1 MNRQNMSLK
10 QVMLMLLLSFFS
22 VAAIAQAQKIT
33 GTVVDSKGN
42 PLEGVTVKVQTTNAL
57 TTSNKAGAFTI
68 NAKTDDLIE
77 FSFVGFE
84 GKKVKVT
91 NGILNVVLNAATT
104 DLQDVILVGSRG
116 SGRAKLESPVPV
128 DVIKI
133 SEVAVNTARMDL
145 TSSLNYAAP
154 SFNYNKQ
161 SGADGADHVDIGTL
175 RGLGPDQTLVL
186 INGKRRHTTALVGL
200 FGTRGRGNSG
210 VDLNGFSQAS
220 VDRIEILRDGASAQY
235 GSDAIAGVMNVI
247 LKKNTN
253 EWNIITGLAGY
264 YDKKFNTYQHKDK
277 NDYLYG
283 NPIDGVTSA
292 IQVNRGFDLGKKGG
306 FVNLSFDVLDQ
317 GKTFRQA
324 ASSDIADKY
333 GLPTNT
339 WRQGFGDG
347 SLTSFGAMMNL
358 ELPLGDNIKFYAFGG
373 MNNKKSDAYA
383 YTRNWSARPT
393 RFPVN
398 NDGSL
403 KFVPGIMFRS
413 GSGDTSYNPR
423 IQAQIQDISMV
434 TGFSK
439 DNKNG
444 WNWDF
449 SNAFGYND
457 FRYFGAGTFNA
468 SDIGNVTKT
477 NFDDG
482 GFNFLQNTTNFDL
495 SKQFGTVNNGGLRVA
510 YGAELRYEAY
520 RINRGE
526 IASYKAFP
534 NNFGLQQAPGAQ
546 GFPGFSPDDEVDANR
561 MVTGMYG
568 DLEYTPSEAFLIT
581 GAVRF
586 ENYSDFGAVSTF
598 KTSFRYKVTNNF
610 NFRGSF
616 STGYRAPSL
625 QQKYFSNTLTS
636 FSQGGLVQSR
646 VANNNDPITR
656 LAGIPALKQET
667 SNNMSLGFSWK
678 PMQGLSVTVDGY
690 QIKMKDRVVLSG
702 LFSASDPNLPSE
714 LTSKLNALGVATAQ
728 FFANAVNTTNT
739 GVDIVI
745 DYQRKLSASE
755 KIKFLLVGNLQ
766 YINIDQI
773 NVPSALQDN
782 KYTTDPYYTSRAP
795 FFSKEIPSTFF
806 TTREIYFLKASA
818 PRSKFSFNVD
828 YTRNKITVGARITYF
843 GNVQLTGFGDP
854 DYDGIYPMVP
864 PVDPSTADNTLSFND
879 GIYVPEIF
887 NYRGKFTTDIYSNI
901 QLSKKVNFILGA
913 DNIFNVHPDFAVNPQ
928 AKWWA
933 GDNET
938 GGPWDGVQMG
948 YNGLRLFTKLA
959 FRF

>member
-1 MNRQNMSLK
+1 MRTKL
-10 QVMLMLLLSFFS
+10 VPLFLVFFS
-22 VAAIAQAQKIT
+22 LLTLNSFAQKET
-33 GTVVDSKGN
+33 MKGVVTDAKGN
-42 PLEGVTVKVQTTNAL
+42 ALEGVTIKVVASKSV
-57 TTSNKAGAFTI
+57 TTSSKNGSFSIAVNT
-68 NAKTDDLIE
+68 NDVLE
-77 FSFVGFE
+77 FSSVGFE
-84 GKKVKVT
+84 TKRQVAVGASM
-91 NGILNVVLNAATT
+91 NIILIASTS

-116 SGRAKLESPVPV
+116 TGRAKLESPVPV

-133 SEVAVNTARMDL
+133 SEVAINTARMDL

-186 INGKRRHTTALVGL
+186 INGKRRHSTALVGL

-247 LKKNTN
+247 LRKNTN
-253 EWNIITGLAGY
+253 EWNITTGMAGY
-264 YDKKFNTYQHKDK
+264 YDKKFNTNQFKDNK
-277 NDYLYG
+277 DYLFSG
-283 NPIDGVTSA
+283 PIDGVTSA
-292 IQVNRGFDLGKKGG
+292 IQANRGFNLGKKGG
-306 FVNLSFDVLDQ
+306 FINLSFDVLDQ

-324 ASSDIADKY
+324 ASSDIADKD

-347 SLTSFGAMMNL
+347 SLTSYGSMMNL

-398 NDGSL
+398 PDGSL
-403 KFVPGIMFRS
+403 KFVPDIMFQS
-413 GSGDTSYNPR
+413 GSGDTSFNPR

-439 DNKNG
+439 DNKSG

-457 FRYFGAGTFNA
+457 FHYYGAGTFNA

-495 SKQFGTVNNGGLRVA
+495 SKQFGTVNNGGVRVA

-526 IASYKAFP
+526 VASYKAYP
-534 NNFGLQQAPGAQ
+534 NNFGLEQAPGAQ

-568 DLEYTPSEAFLIT
+568 DLEYTPSDAFLLT
-581 GAVRF
+581 GAVRI

-598 KTSFRYKVTNNF
+598 KTSFRYKLTYNF
-610 NFRGSF
+610 NVRGSF

-636 FSQGGLVQSR
+636 FSNGGLVQSR
-646 VANNNDPITR
+646 VANNNDPITK
-656 LAGIPALKQET
+656 LAGIPSLKQET

-702 LFSASDPNLPSE
+702 LFSAGDETLPTA
-714 LTSKLNALGVATAQ
+714 LTEKLNGLGVATAQ

-745 DYQRKLSASE
+745 DYQKKISATEKL
-755 KIKFLLVGNLQ
+755 KFLLVGNLQ
-766 YINIDQI
+766 GIEIDAI
-773 NVPSALQDN
+773 NVPAALS
-782 KYTTDPYYTSRAP
+782 TTEYNAN
-795 FFSKEIPSTFF
+795 TFF
-806 TTREIYFLKASA
+806 NDREKYFLKASA
-818 PRSKFSFNVD
+818 PSSKFSFTAD
-828 YTRNKITVGARITYF
+828 YTKKKVSIGARVTYF
-843 GNVQLTGFGDP
+843 GNLTLTGFG
-854 DYDGIYPMVP
+854 YNGDGINPEVP
-864 PVDPSTADNTLSFND
+864 SDADENIFL
-879 GIYVPEIF
+879 PELF
-887 NYRGKFTTDIYSNI
+887 NYGGKFSTDIYSNI
-901 QLSKKVNFILGA
+901 QLSKKVSFIFGA

-928 AKWWA
+928 AKYWA

>member
-1 MNRQNMSLK
+1 MTQPIKFLTKALTLVFITLCSL
-10 QVMLMLLLSFFS
+10 SAFS
-22 VAAIAQAQKIT
+22 QTQKVT
-33 GTVVDSKGN
+33 GTVVDSKGS
-42 PLEGVTVKVQTTNAL
+42 PLDGVTVRVQTT
-57 TTSNKAGAFTI
+57 KAFTTTDKTGQFVI
-68 NAKTDDLIE
+68 NAKEADWVE
-77 FSFVGFE
+77 FSIVGFE
-84 GKKVKVT
+84 SKKIKASSST
-91 NGILNVVLNAATT
+91 LNVVLAAITS
-104 DLQDVILVGSRG
+104 DLQDIILVGSRG
-116 SGRAKLESPVPV
+116 TGRAKLESPVPV
-128 DVIKI
+128 DMIKI

-186 INGKRRHTTALVGL
+186 INGKRRHSTALVGL

-235 GSDAIAGVMNVI
+235 GSDAIAGVMNVV
-247 LKKNTN
+247 LRKNTK
-253 EWNIITGLAGY
+253 EWNITTGMSGY

-277 NDYLYG
+277 KDYLYS
-283 NPIDGVTSA
+283 NPIDGITSA

-306 FVNLSFDVLDQ
+306 FINLSFDVLDQ
-317 GKTFRQA
+317 AKTFRQA
-324 ASSDIADKY
+324 ASSDITDKD

-347 SLTSFGAMMNL
+347 SLTSYGTMMNL
-358 ELPLGDNIKFYAFGG
+358 ELPVGDNTKFYAFGG
-373 MNNKKSDAYA
+373 LNNKKSDAYA

-398 NDGSL
+398 KDGAL
-403 KFVPGIMFRS
+403 LFVPDIMFQS
-413 GSGDTSYNPR
+413 GSGDTSFNPR
-423 IQAQIQDISMV
+423 IQAKIQDISMV

-439 DNKNG
+439 ENNNG

-457 FRYFGAGTFNA
+457 FHYYGAGTFNA

-477 NFDDG
+477 SFDDG

-495 SKQFGTVNNGGLRVA
+495 SKQFGTVNNGGLKVA

-526 IASYKAFP
+526 IASYKAYP
-534 NNFGLQQAPGAQ
+534 NSFGLQQAPGAQ
-546 GFPGFSPDDEVDANR
+546 GFPGFSPEDEVDANR

-568 DLEYTPSEAFLIT
+568 DLEYTPSAAFLIT
-581 GAVRF
+581 GAIRF

-598 KTSFRYKVTNNF
+598 KTSFRYKVTDNF

-636 FSQGGLVQSR
+636 FSQGNLVQSR
-646 VANNNDPITR
+646 VANNNDPVTK

-678 PMQGLSVTVDGY
+678 PMQGLSVTIDGY

-702 LFSASDPNLPSE
+702 LFSASDETLPTA
-714 LTSKLNALGVATAQ
+714 LTDKLNALGVSTAQ

-739 GVDIVI
+739 GVDIVV
-745 DYQRKLSASE
+745 DYQKKLSATE
-755 KIKFLLVGNLQ
+755 KLKFLLVGNFQGIQL
-766 YINIDQI
+766 DEVH
-773 NVPSALQDN
+773 VPPALNTNDYN
-782 KYTTDPYYTSRAP
+782 AN
-795 FFSKEIPSTFF
+795 TFF
-806 TTREIYFLKASA
+806 NDREKFFLKASA
-818 PRSKFSFNVD
+818 PASKLSFTAD
-828 YTRNKITVGARITYF
+828 YTKNKVSFGARVTYF
-843 GNVQLTGFGDP
+843 GKLTLTGFG
-854 DYDGIYPMVP
+854 YNGDGINPEVP
-864 PVDPSTADNTLSFND
+864 TDADENIF
-879 GIYVPEIF
+879 VPEHF
-887 NYRGKFTTDIYSNI
+887 NYGGKFTTDIYSNI
-901 QLSKKVNFILGA
+901 QLSKKVSFIFGA

-959 FRF
+959 FKF

>member
-1 MNRQNMSLK
+1 M
-10 QVMLMLLLSFFS
+10 VFFS
-22 VAAIAQAQKIT
+22 LLTLNSFAQKETMKGIVT
-33 GTVVDSKGN
+33 DAKGN
-42 PLEGVTVKVQTTNAL
+42 ALEGVTIKVVASKL
-57 TTSNKAGAFTI
+57 VTTSSKNGSFSIAVNT
-68 NAKTDDLIE
+68 NDVVE
-77 FSFVGFE
+77 FSSVGFE
-84 GKKVKVT
+84 TKRQVAAGASM
-91 NGILNVVLNAATT
+91 NIILTASTS

-116 SGRAKLESPVPV
+116 TGRAKLESPVPV

-133 SEVAVNTARMDL
+133 SEVAINTARMDL

-186 INGKRRHTTALVGL
+186 INGKRRHSTALVGL

-210 VDLNGFSQAS
+210 VDLNGFSQAA

-247 LKKNTN
+247 LRKNTN
-253 EWNIITGLAGY
+253 EWNITTGMAGY
-264 YDKKFNTYQHKDK
+264 YDKKFNTHQFKDNK
-277 NDYLYG
+277 DYLHSG
-283 NPIDGVTSA
+283 PIDGVTSA
-292 IQVNRGFDLGKKGG
+292 LQANRGFNLGKKGG
-306 FVNLSFDVLDQ
+306 FINLSFDVLDQ

-324 ASSDIADKY
+324 ASSDIADKD

-347 SLTSFGAMMNL
+347 SLTSYGSMMNL
-358 ELPLGDNIKFYAFGG
+358 ELPLGDDIKFYAFGG

-398 NDGSL
+398 PDGSL
-403 KFVPGIMFRS
+403 KFVPDIMFQS
-413 GSGDTSYNPR
+413 GSGDTSFNPR

-449 SNAFGYND
+449 SNSFGYND
-457 FRYFGAGTFNA
+457 FHYYGAGTFNA

-495 SKQFGTVNNGGLRVA
+495 SKQYGTVNNGGLRVA

-526 IASYKAFP
+526 VASYKAYS
-534 NNFGLQQAPGAQ
+534 NNFGLEQAPGAQ
-546 GFPGFSPDDEVDANR
+546 GFPGFSTDDEVDANR

-568 DLEYTPSEAFLIT
+568 DFEYTPSDALLIT
-581 GAVRF
+581 GAVRI
-586 ENYSDFGAVSTF
+586 ENYSDFGAVSTY
-598 KTSFRYKVTNNF
+598 KTSFRYKLTNNF
-610 NFRGSF
+610 NLRGSF

-636 FSQGGLVQSR
+636 FSNGGLVQSR
-646 VANNNDPITR
+646 VANNDDPITR
-656 LAGIPALKQET
+656 LAGIPKLKQET

-702 LFSASDPNLPSE
+702 LFSAGDETLPTA
-714 LTSKLNALGVATAQ
+714 LTDKLNGLGVATAQ
-728 FFANAVNTTNT
+728 FFANAVNTTNS
-739 GVDIVI
+739 GLDIVV
-745 DYQRKLSASE
+745 DYQKKISATEKL
-755 KIKFLLVGNLQ
+755 KFLLVGNLQ
-766 YINIDQI
+766 RIEIDAI
-773 NVPSALQDN
+773 NVPAALS
-782 KYTTDPYYTSRAP
+782 TTEYNAN
-795 FFSKEIPSTFF
+795 TFF
-806 TTREIYFLKASA
+806 NDREKYFLKASA
-818 PRSKFSFNVD
+818 PASKFSFSTE
-828 YTRNKITVGARITYF
+828 YTKKKVSIGARVTYF
-843 GNVQLTGFGDP
+843 GNLTLTGFG
-854 DYDGIYPMVP
+854 YNGDGINPEVP
-864 PVDPSTADNTLSFND
+864 SDADENVFL
-879 GIYVPEIF
+879 PERF
-887 NYRGKFTTDIYSNI
+887 NYSGKFSTDIYSNI
-901 QLSKKVNFILGA
+901 QLSKKVNFIFGA

-928 AKWWA
+928 AKYWA

>member
-1 MNRQNMSLK
+1 MNQPIKLLKKVLVLVLIACCSIPSFAQN
-10 QVMLMLLLSFFS
+10 
-22 VAAIAQAQKIT
+22 QKVT
-33 GTVVDSKGN
+33 GTVVDNKGT
-42 PLEGVTVKVQTTNAL
+42 PLEGVTVKIQVSNVYTTTNK
-57 TTSNKAGAFTI
+57 TGVFTI
-68 NAKTDDLIE
+68 NANLNDLIE
-77 FSFVGFE
+77 FSIVGFE
-84 GKKVKVT
+84 TKKIKAT
-91 NGILNVVLNAATT
+91 SSTLNVVLNTIT
-104 DLQDVILVGSRG
+104 SDLQDVILVGSRG
-116 SGRAKLESPVPV
+116 TGRAKLESPVPV

-161 SGADGADHVDIGTL
+161 SGSDGADHVDIGTL

-186 INGKRRHTTALVGL
+186 INGKRRHSTALVGL

-235 GSDAIAGVMNVI
+235 GSDAIAGVMNVV
-247 LKKNTN
+247 LRKNTK
-253 EWNIITGLAGY
+253 EWNITTGLAGY
-264 YDKKFNTYQHKDK
+264 YDTKFNTYQHRANK
-277 NDYLYG
+277 DYLYG
-283 NPIDGVTSA
+283 KPVDGITSA
-292 IQVNRGFDLGKKGG
+292 FQANRGFDLGKKGG
-306 FVNLSFDVLDQ
+306 FINLSFDILDQ

-324 ASSDIADKY
+324 KTSDIADKD

-347 SLTSFGAMMNL
+347 SLTSYGTMMNL
-358 ELPLGDNIKFYAFGG
+358 ELPVGDNIKFYAFGG
-373 MNNKKSDAYA
+373 FNNKKSDAYA

-403 KFVPGIMFRS
+403 KFVPGIMFQS
-413 GSGDTSYNPR
+413 GSGDTSFNPR
-423 IQAQIQDISMV
+423 IQAKIQDISMV

-439 DNKNG
+439 ETKNG
-444 WNWDF
+444 WNWDV

-457 FRYFGAGTFNA
+457 FHYYGAGTFNA

-482 GFNFLQNTTNFDL
+482 GFNFLQNTTNFDV
-495 SKQFGTVNNGGLRVA
+495 SKLFGTVNNGGLKVA

-526 IASYKAFP
+526 VASYKAFP
-534 NNFGLQQAPGAQ
+534 NSFGLQQAPGAQ
-546 GFPGFSPDDEVDANR
+546 GFPGFSPEDEVDANR

-568 DLEYTPSEAFLIT
+568 DLEYTPSEVFLIT
-581 GAVRF
+581 GAIRF

-598 KTSFRYKVTNNF
+598 KTSFRYKVTDNF

-636 FSQGGLVQSR
+636 FSQGNLVQSR
-646 VANNNDPITR
+646 VANNNDPVTK

-702 LFSASDPNLPSE
+702 LFSASDATLPTA
-714 LTSKLNALGVATAQ
+714 LTDKLNALGVSTAQ

-739 GVDIVI
+739 GVDVVV
-745 DYQRKLSASE
+745 DYQKKLSTTE
-755 KIKFLLVGNLQ
+755 KLKFLLVGNFQ
-766 YINIDQI
+766 NIQLDEVH
-773 NVPSALQDN
+773 VPPALN
-782 KYTTDPYYTSRAP
+782 TNEYNAN
-795 FFSKEIPSTFF
+795 TFF
-806 TTREIYFLKASA
+806 NDREKFFLKASA
-818 PRSKFSFNVD
+818 PASKLSFTAD
-828 YTRNKITVGARITYF
+828 YTKKKVSIGARVTYF
-843 GNVQLTGFGDP
+843 GKLTLSGFG
-854 DYDGIYPMVP
+854 YNGDGINPEVP
-864 PVDPSTADNTLSFND
+864 TDADQNVF
-879 GIYVPEIF
+879 VPEHF
-887 NYRGKFTTDIYSNI
+887 NYGGKFTTDIYTNI
-901 QLSKKVNFILGA
+901 QLSKKVSFIFGA

-948 YNGLRLFTKLA
+948 YNGLRLFSKLA
-959 FRF
+959 FKF

>member
-1 MNRQNMSLK
+1 MKLKFKLLK
-10 QVMLMLLLSFFS
+10 QVSILLLVTICSLN
-22 VAAIAQAQKIT
+22 AMAQNSKIN
-33 GTVVDSKGN
+33 GTVVDSKGS
-42 PLEGVTVKVQTTNAL
+42 PLDGVTVKVQASNAATT
-57 TTSNKAGAFTI
+57 TDKSGAFSI
-68 NAKTDDLIE
+68 NAKVNDLIE
-77 FSFVGFE
+77 FSIVGFE
-84 GKKVKVT
+84 TKKIKAT
-91 NGILNVVLNAATT
+91 GNTLNVVLNSTT
-104 DLQDVILVGSRG
+104 ADLQDVILVGSRG
-116 SGRAKLESPVPV
+116 TGRAKLESPVPV

-186 INGKRRHTTALVGL
+186 INGKRRHSTALVGL

-235 GSDAIAGVMNVI
+235 GSDAIAGVMNVV
-247 LKKNTN
+247 LRKNTN
-253 EWNIITGLAGY
+253 EWNITTGLAGY

-277 NDYLYG
+277 KDYLYS

-292 IQVNRGFDLGKKGG
+292 IQANRGFDLGKKGG
-306 FVNLSFDVLDQ
+306 FINLSFDVLDQ

-324 ASSDIADKY
+324 ASSDINDKY

-347 SLTSFGAMMNL
+347 SLTSYGTMMNL

-373 MNNKKSDAYA
+373 FNNKKSDAYA

-398 NDGSL
+398 PDGSL
-403 KFVPGIMFRS
+403 KFVPEIMFRS

-423 IQAQIQDISMV
+423 IQAKIKDISMV

-439 DNKNG
+439 ENKNG

-457 FRYFGAGTFNA
+457 FHYFGAGTFNA

-477 NFDDG
+477 SFDDG

-495 SKQFGTVNNGGLRVA
+495 SKQYGTVNNGGLKVA

-526 IASYKAFP
+526 VASYKAYP

-546 GFPGFSPDDEVDANR
+546 GFPGFSPEDEVDANR
-561 MVTGMYG
+561 MVTGLYG
-568 DLEYTPSEAFLIT
+568 DLEYTPSDAFLLT
-581 GAVRF
+581 GAIRF

-598 KTSFRYKVTNNF
+598 KSSFRYKVTDNF

-636 FSQGGLVQSR
+636 FSQGNLVQSR
-646 VANNNDPITR
+646 VANNNDPVTK

-702 LFSASDPNLPSE
+702 LFSAGDATLPTA
-714 LTSKLNALGVATAQ
+714 LTDKLNSLGVATAQ

-739 GVDIVI
+739 GVDVVVE
-745 DYQRKLSASE
+745 YQKKLSATE
-755 KIKFLLVGNLQ
+755 KMKFLLVGNFQGITL
-766 YINIDQI
+766 DEVH
-773 NVPSALQDN
+773 VPDALN
-782 KYTTDPYYTSRAP
+782 TNEYNAN
-795 FFSKEIPSTFF
+795 TFF
-806 TTREIYFLKASA
+806 NDREKFFLKASA
-818 PRSKFSFNVD
+818 PASKLSFTAD
-828 YTRNKITVGARITYF
+828 YTKKKVSFGARITYF
-843 GNVQLTGFGDP
+843 GKLTLTGFG
-854 DYDGIYPMVP
+854 YNGDGINPEVP
-864 PVDPSTADNTLSFND
+864 TDADENVF
-879 GIYVPEIF
+879 VPEHF
-887 NYRGKFTTDIYSNI
+887 NYSGKFTTDIYSNI
-901 QLSKKVNFILGA
+901 QLSKKVNFIFGA

>member
-1 MNRQNMSLK
+1 MNKHIKLFQKVLTIVLVTICSINALAQNS
-10 QVMLMLLLSFFS
+10 
-22 VAAIAQAQKIT
+22 KIT
-33 GTVVDSKGN
+33 GTIVDSKGS
-42 PLEGVTVKVQTTNAL
+42 PLEGVTVKVQITNAF
-57 TTSNKAGAFTI
+57 TTSNKAGAYSI
-68 NAKTDDLIE
+68 NAKVDDLIE
-77 FSFVGFE
+77 FSIVGFE
-84 GKKVKVT
+84 TKKVKAT
-91 NGILNVVLNAATT
+91 TSTLNVVLNASTS

-116 SGRAKLESPVPV
+116 TGRAKLESPVPV

-186 INGKRRHTTALVGL
+186 INGKRRHSTALVGL

-235 GSDAIAGVMNVI
+235 GSDAIAGVMNVV
-247 LKKNTN
+247 LRKNTN
-253 EWNIITGLAGY
+253 EWNITTGLAGY
-264 YDKKFNTYQHKDK
+264 YDKKFNTYQHKDSK
-277 NDYLYG
+277 DYLYG
-283 NPIDGVTSA
+283 KPVDGITSA
-292 IQVNRGFDLGKKGG
+292 FQANRGFDLGKKGG
-306 FVNLSFDVLDQ
+306 FINLSFDVLDQ

-324 ASSDIADKY
+324 ASSDIADKD

-347 SLTSFGAMMNL
+347 SLTSYGTMMNL
-358 ELPLGDNIKFYAFGG
+358 ELPVGDNIKFYAFGG
-373 MNNKKSDAYA
+373 FNNKKSDAYA

-403 KFVPGIMFRS
+403 KFVPGIMFQS
-413 GSGDTSYNPR
+413 GSGDTSFNPR
-423 IQAQIQDISMV
+423 IQAKIQDISMV

-439 DNKNG
+439 ENKNG

-457 FRYFGAGTFNA
+457 FHYYGAGTFNA

-477 NFDDG
+477 SFDDG

-495 SKQFGTVNNGGLRVA
+495 SKQFGTVNNGGLKVA

-520 RINRGE
+520 RINKGE
-526 IASYKAFP
+526 VASYKAYP
-534 NNFGLQQAPGAQ
+534 NSFGLQQAPGAQ
-546 GFPGFSPDDEVDANR
+546 GFPGFSPEDEVDANR

-581 GAVRF
+581 GAIRF

-598 KTSFRYKVTNNF
+598 KTSFRYKVTDNF

-636 FSQGGLVQSR
+636 FSQGNLVQSR
-646 VANNNDPITR
+646 VANNNDPVTK

-702 LFSASDPNLPSE
+702 LFSAGDATLPTA
-714 LTSKLNALGVATAQ
+714 LTDKLNTLGVATAQ

-739 GVDIVI
+739 GVDVVV
-745 DYQRKLSASE
+745 DYQKKISATEKL
-755 KIKFLLVGNLQ
+755 KFLLVGNFQDIQL
-766 YINIDQI
+766 DEVH
-773 NVPSALQDN
+773 VPAALN
-782 KYTTDPYYTSRAP
+782 TNEYNAN
-795 FFSKEIPSTFF
+795 TFF
-806 TTREIYFLKASA
+806 NDREKFFLKASA
-818 PRSKFSFNVD
+818 PASKLSFSAD
-828 YTRNKITVGARITYF
+828 YTKKKVSIGARVTYF
-843 GNVQLTGFGDP
+843 GKLTLTGFG
-854 DYDGIYPMVP
+854 YNGDGINPEVP
-864 PVDPSTADNTLSFND
+864 TDADENVF
-879 GIYVPEIF
+879 VPEHF
-887 NYRGKFTTDIYSNI
+887 NYGGKFTTDIYSNI
-901 QLSKKVNFILGA
+901 QLSKKVNFIFGA

-948 YNGLRLFTKLA
+948 YNGLRIFTKLA

>member
-1 MNRQNMSLK
+1 MKN
-10 QVMLMLLLSFFS
+10 LLLGLLAVLTIQVS
-22 VAAIAQAQKIT
+22 AQNSKIT
-33 GTVVDSKGN
+33 GTVVDGKGAT
-42 PLEGVTVKVQTTNAL
+42 LEGVTIKVQSTNTV
-57 TTSNKAGAFTI
+57 TTSNKSGAFSL
-68 NAKTDDLIE
+68 NAQIGDLIE
-77 FSFVGFE
+77 FSIVGFE
-84 GKKVKVT
+84 TKKIKAAGNT
-91 NGILNVVLNAATT
+91 LNVVLNTSTT
-104 DLQDVILVGSRG
+104 DLQDVILVGTRG

-186 INGKRRHTTALVGL
+186 INGKRRHSTALVGL

-235 GSDAIAGVMNVI
+235 GSDAIAGVMNVV

-253 EWNIITGLAGY
+253 EWNITTGLAGY

-277 NDYLYG
+277 KDYLYS

-292 IQVNRGFDLGKKGG
+292 IQANRGFDLGKKGG
-306 FVNLSFDVLDQ
+306 FINLSFDVLDQ

-324 ASSDIADKY
+324 ASADINDKY

-347 SLTSFGAMMNL
+347 SLTSYGTMMNL

-373 MNNKKSDAYA
+373 FNNKKSDAYA

-398 NDGSL
+398 PDGSL
-403 KFVPGIMFRS
+403 KFVPGIMFQS

-423 IQAQIQDISMV
+423 IQAKIQDISMV

-439 DNKNG
+439 ETKSG

-457 FRYFGAGTFNA
+457 FHYYGAGTFNA

-495 SKQFGTVNNGGLRVA
+495 SKQFGTVNNGGLKVA

-526 IASYKAFP
+526 VASYKAYP
-534 NNFGLQQAPGAQ
+534 NSYGLQQAPGAQ
-546 GFPGFSPDDEVDANR
+546 GFPGFSPEDEVDANR

-581 GAVRF
+581 GAIRF

-598 KTSFRYKVTNNF
+598 KTSFRYKVTDNF

-636 FSQGGLVQSR
+636 FSQGNLVQSR
-646 VANNNDPITR
+646 VANNNDPVTK

-702 LFSASDPNLPSE
+702 LFSASDATLPTA
-714 LTSKLNALGVATAQ
+714 LTDKLNALGVATAQ

-739 GVDIVI
+739 GVDVVI
-745 DYQRKLSASE
+745 DYQKKLSATE
-755 KIKFLLVGNLQ
+755 KLKFLLVGNFQSITL
-766 YINIDQI
+766 DEVH
-773 NVPSALQDN
+773 VPAALN
-782 KYTTDPYYTSRAP
+782 TNEYNAN
-795 FFSKEIPSTFF
+795 TFF
-806 TTREIYFLKASA
+806 NDREKFFLKASA
-818 PRSKFSFNVD
+818 PASKLSFTAD
-828 YTRNKITVGARITYF
+828 YTKKKVSFGARVTYF
-843 GNVQLTGFGDP
+843 GKLTLTGFG
-854 DYDGIYPMVP
+854 YNGDGINPEVP
-864 PVDPSTADNTLSFND
+864 TDADENIF
-879 GIYVPEIF
+879 VPEHF
-887 NYRGKFTTDIYSNI
+887 NYSGKFTTDIYSNI
-901 QLSKKVNFILGA
+901 QLNKKVNFIFGA

>member
-1 MNRQNMSLK
+1 MHTKLTPLFL
-10 QVMLMLLLSFFS
+10 VFFS
-22 VAAIAQAQKIT
+22 FLTLNSFAQNQTIK
-33 GTVVDSKGN
+33 GVVSDSKGN
-42 PLEGVTVKVQTTNAL
+42 ALEGVTIKVVASKL
-57 TTSNKAGAFTI
+57 VTTSSKNGSFSIVANT
-68 NAKTDDLIE
+68 NDVIE
-77 FSFVGFE
+77 FSSIGFE
-84 GKKVKVT
+84 SKKQLAVGGSM
-91 NGILNVVLNAATT
+91 NIILTASTS

-116 SGRAKLESPVPV
+116 NGRAKLESPVPV

-133 SEVAVNTARMDL
+133 SEVAINTARMDL

-186 INGKRRHTTALVGL
+186 INGKRRHSTALVGL

-253 EWNIITGLAGY
+253 EWNITTGMAGY
-264 YDKKFNTYQHKDK
+264 YDKKFNTHQFKDNK
-277 NDYLYG
+277 DYLHSG
-283 NPIDGVTSA
+283 PIDGVTSA
-292 IQVNRGFDLGKKGG
+292 IQANRGFDLGKKGG
-306 FVNLSFDVLDQ
+306 FINLSFDVLDQ

-324 ASSDIADKY
+324 ASSDIADKD

-339 WRQGFGDG
+339 WRQGFGDA
-347 SLTSFGAMMNL
+347 SLTSYGAMMNL

-398 NDGSL
+398 SNGSL
-403 KFVPGIMFRS
+403 KFVPEIMFQS
-413 GSGDTSYNPR
+413 GSGDTSFNPR

-449 SNAFGYND
+449 SNSFGYND
-457 FRYFGAGTFNA
+457 FHYYGAGTFNA
-468 SDIGNVTKT
+468 SDIGNVTKK

-495 SKQFGTVNNGGLRVA
+495 SKQYGTVNNGGLRVA

-526 IASYKAFP
+526 VASYKAYP
-534 NNFGLQQAPGAQ
+534 NNFGLEQAPGAQ

-568 DLEYTPSEAFLIT
+568 DLEYTPSDALLIT
-581 GAVRF
+581 GAVRV
-586 ENYSDFGAVSTF
+586 ENYSDFGSVSTF
-598 KTSFRYKVTNNF
+598 KTSFRYKLTNNF
-610 NFRGSF
+610 NLRGSF

-636 FSQGGLVQSR
+636 FSNGGLVQSR
-646 VANNNDPITR
+646 VANNDDPITR
-656 LAGIPALKQET
+656 LAGIPKLKQET

-702 LFSASDPNLPSE
+702 LFSAEDETLPTA
-714 LTSKLNALGVATAQ
+714 LTDKLNGLGVATAQ
-728 FFANAVNTTNT
+728 FFANAVNTTNS
-739 GVDIVI
+739 GIDIVV
-745 DYQRKLSASE
+745 DYQKKISATEKL
-755 KIKFLLVGNLQ
+755 KFLLVGNLQ
-766 YINIDQI
+766 RIEIDAI
-773 NVPSALQDN
+773 NVPDALS
-782 KYTTDPYYTSRAP
+782 TTEYNAN
-795 FFSKEIPSTFF
+795 TFF
-806 TTREIYFLKASA
+806 NDREKYFLKASA
-818 PRSKFSFNVD
+818 PASKFSFSTEYSKQKVS
-828 YTRNKITVGARITYF
+828 IGARVTYF
-843 GNVQLTGFGDP
+843 GNLTLTGFG
-854 DYDGIYPMVP
+854 YNGDGINPEVP
-864 PVDPSTADNTLSFND
+864 SDADENIFL
-879 GIYVPEIF
+879 PELF
-887 NYRGKFTTDIYSNI
+887 NYSGKFSTDIYSNI
-901 QLSKKVNFILGA
+901 QLSKKVNFIFGA

-928 AKWWA
+928 AKYWA

>member
-1 MNRQNMSLK
+1 MRTKLTPLFL
-10 QVMLMLLLSFFS
+10 VFFS
-22 VAAIAQAQKIT
+22 FLTLNSFAQNQTIK
-33 GTVVDSKGN
+33 GVVSDSKGN
-42 PLEGVTVKVQTTNAL
+42 ALEGVTIKVVASKNV
-57 TTSNKAGAFTI
+57 TTSNKNGSFAIVANT
-68 NAKTDDLIE
+68 NDVIE
-77 FSFVGFE
+77 FSSIGFE
-84 GKKVKVT
+84 SKKQLAVDGSM
-91 NGILNVVLNAATT
+91 NIILTASTS

-116 SGRAKLESPVPV
+116 NGRAKLESPVPV

-133 SEVAVNTARMDL
+133 SEVAINTARMDL

-186 INGKRRHTTALVGL
+186 INGKRRHSTALVGL

-210 VDLNGFSQAS
+210 VDLNGFSQAA

-247 LKKNTN
+247 LRKNTN
-253 EWNIITGLAGY
+253 EWNITTGMAGY
-264 YDKKFNTYQHKDK
+264 YDKKFNTHQFK
-277 NDYLYG
+277 NNKDYLHSG
-283 NPIDGVTSA
+283 PIDGVTSA
-292 IQVNRGFDLGKKGG
+292 IQANRGFDLGKKGG
-306 FVNLSFDVLDQ
+306 FINLSFDVLDQ

-324 ASSDIADKY
+324 ASSDIADKD

-339 WRQGFGDG
+339 WRQGFGDA
-347 SLTSFGAMMNL
+347 SLTSYGAMMNL

-398 NDGSL
+398 SDGSL
-403 KFVPGIMFRS
+403 KFVPEIMFQS
-413 GSGDTSYNPR
+413 GSGDTSFNPR
-423 IQAQIQDISMV
+423 IQAEIQDISMV

-449 SNAFGYND
+449 SNSFGYND
-457 FRYFGAGTFNA
+457 FHYYGAGTFNA
-468 SDIGNVTKT
+468 SDIGNITKT

-495 SKQFGTVNNGGLRVA
+495 SKQYGTVNNGGLRVA

-526 IASYKAFP
+526 VASYKAYP
-534 NNFGLQQAPGAQ
+534 NTFGLEQAPGAQ

-568 DLEYTPSEAFLIT
+568 DLEYTPSDAFLLT
-581 GAVRF
+581 GAVRV
-586 ENYSDFGAVSTF
+586 ENYSDFGSVSTF
-598 KTSFRYKVTNNF
+598 KTSFRYKLTNNF
-610 NFRGSF
+610 NLRGSF

-636 FSQGGLVQSR
+636 FSNGGLVQSR
-646 VANNNDPITR
+646 VANNDDPITR
-656 LAGIPALKQET
+656 LAGIPKLKQET

-702 LFSASDPNLPSE
+702 LFSAEDESLPTA
-714 LTSKLNALGVATAQ
+714 LTDKLNGLGVATAQ
-728 FFANAVNTTNT
+728 FFANAVNTTNS
-739 GVDIVI
+739 GVDIVV
-745 DYQRKLSASE
+745 DYQKKISATEKL
-755 KIKFLLVGNLQ
+755 KFLLVGNLQ
-766 YINIDQI
+766 RIEIDAI
-773 NVPSALQDN
+773 NVPDALS
-782 KYTTDPYYTSRAP
+782 TTEYNAN
-795 FFSKEIPSTFF
+795 TFF
-806 TTREIYFLKASA
+806 NDREKYFLKASA
-818 PRSKFSFNVD
+818 PASKFSFSTE
-828 YTRNKITVGARITYF
+828 YTKKKVSIGARVTYF
-843 GNVQLTGFGDP
+843 GKLTLTGFG
-854 DYDGIYPMVP
+854 YNGDGINPEVP
-864 PVDPSTADNTLSFND
+864 SDADENVLL
-879 GIYVPEIF
+879 PELF
-887 NYRGKFTTDIYSNI
+887 NYSGKFATDIYSNI
-901 QLSKKVNFILGA
+901 QLSKKVNFIFGA

-928 AKWWA
+928 AKYWA